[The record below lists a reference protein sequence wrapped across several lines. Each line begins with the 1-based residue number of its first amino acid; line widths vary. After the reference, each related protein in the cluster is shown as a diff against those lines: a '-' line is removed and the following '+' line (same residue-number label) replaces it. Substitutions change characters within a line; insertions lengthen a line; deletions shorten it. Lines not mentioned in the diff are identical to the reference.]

1 MSIRKL
7 RAGQSS
13 YSANTYVG
21 TYGTI
26 FYDED
31 NGRMRIS
38 DGVTPGGNPL
48 TLVSSDFEFTFG
60 DFVASTPL
68 NGSATLSSVNTN
80 QDITFATNGTGT
92 INVVGDFH
100 VHTTAMYNPDVA
112 DADGAIFRVNTD
124 GQIRMLVPF
133 ADALAGALEIIG
145 NSEGISHPANQTGVI
160 LHVTGNDGA
169 VSRNYFDASNSYPL
183 IVGRRYNGLAS
194 NTSPVL
200 NNELIF
206 RIVGQASTDSG
217 FELFGPARI
226 DFVATQ
232 NQAPGAQGGE
242 IQIFSTPNNGSA
254 LTDNVK
260 VATFNGTTGV
270 TATKFNG
277 PLTGNVTGNIIS
289 SNTGS
294 VVLNTSGSTATF
306 TGNVTGTASTLKGS
320 VISSNTNATV
330 LDTSG
335 TVATFT
341 GNVTGHIIH
350 TTRNAGTI
358 VGGGTLTIDFS
369 TDDIVRCIWS
379 DGLVLAYQNYTA
391 GRIVRVLAT
400 KATGSGTDSINLD
413 GVTAAQVS
421 TGATTIASNADI
433 TTYIELICT
442 NSTLSSLFIKL

>member
-1 MSIRKL
+1 MTIRKL

-13 YSANTYVG
+13 YSADTYVG

-60 DFVASTPL
+60 DFVASTPF
-68 NGSATLSSVNTN
+68 NGSATLSSANTN
-80 QDITFATNGTGT
+80 QHITLASNGTGV

-100 VHTTAMYNPDVA
+100 VHTAATYDPNVSDT
-112 DADGAIFRVNTD
+112 DGAIFRVNTD
-124 GQIRMLVPF
+124 GQIRMLVPM
-133 ADALAGALEIIG
+133 ADALTGALEIIG
-145 NSEGISHPANQTGVI
+145 NISGVSHPANQTGVI
-160 LHVTGNDGA
+160 IHVTGNNGL

-183 IVGRRYNGLAS
+183 IAGRRYNGLAS

-217 FELFGPARI
+217 FELFGPSRI

-232 NQAPGAQGGE
+232 DQAPGAQGGE

-277 PLTGNVTGNIIS
+277 PLTGNVTGNIVS

-294 VVLNTSGSTATF
+294 VVLNTSGATATF

-320 VISSNTNATV
+320 VISSNTNGTV
-330 LDTSG
+330 LDTS
-335 TVATFT
+335 AAIALFT
-341 GNVTGHIIH
+341 GNVSGQLIRSV
-350 TTRNAGTI
+350 RNAGTI

-369 TDDIVRCIWS
+369 TDDIVRCVWS
-379 DGLVLAYQNYTA
+379 DGLLLSYQNYTA

-400 KATGSGTDSINLD
+400 KATGTGTDTISLD
-413 GVTAAQVS
+413 GVTASQVS
-421 TGATTIASNADI
+421 TGATTVSSNSDI
-433 TTYIELICT
+433 TTHIELICT
-442 NSTLSSLFIKL
+442 NSTLASLFIKL